1 MRPRRGRYLTAVRYL
16 LIEHA
21 RNRLAIVLLIAF
33 VPIWY
38 LLVSSI
44 IPSDPVDFRFRVTGN
59 FIRVDGREL
68 SLLTTGLNALTLIV
82 GFVIFTSTRR
92 GMRFDHRL
100 VLSGYPQWIVIGA
113 KVTSLAVVASL
124 VSLYTSGVL
133 LFFWRPQSLP
143 FVIVSYAGAAL
154 AYGSLGLFLGV
165 LLRGELE
172 GFFLVIMVSLI
183 DTFIQN
189 PIGNPAANKDFVQLL
204 PTYASTQLYVTGGF
218 SDLVPLRSLPLCSP
232 GQSPSPSAD
241 CSYSGSA
248 PASRGRREPARHQVL
263 SPACLRNP
271 QPRRRKQGQVD
282 PAACDDQV
290 DGALAAIR

>member
-1 MRPRRGRYLTAVRYL
+1 MPAGWSGTRSETPRRPAGRRRPVRPRRGRYLTAVRYL

-133 LFFWRPQSLP
+133 LFFWRPQSVPL
-143 FVIVSYAGAAL
+143 VIVSYAGAAL

-189 PIGNPAANKDFVQLL
+189 PIGNPAANKDFVRLL

-218 SDLVPLRSLPLCSP
+218 SDLVPLRFIALMFAWPIALALCGLLIFWLRTRVPWSGRAHPAP
-232 GQSPSPSAD
+232 GLVARMPSQPSAPE
-241 CSYSGSA
+241 A
-248 PASRGRREPARHQVL
+248 
-263 SPACLRNP
+263 
-271 QPRRRKQGQVD
+271 
-282 PAACDDQV
+282 
-290 DGALAAIR
+290 